1 MCLQSNNK
9 PEEGLSFIDIFLV
22 SILWRVSNNWLQT
35 LNELHT
41 NLYVDNTFQN
51 DKNLKMF
58 LVFNVRYLLCSIFV
72 QRKVI
77 LITCFFLFIKLHS
90 IEIPPARQGST
101 KTVIPLLIL
110 RPPTC
115 PCCVLLCP
123 PGCVRSVPGLGVKS
137 IPVRVSSE
145 RGEDLG
151 SKAGPADRGRR

>member
-1 MCLQSNNK
+1 MLTTPFKMIKILNV
-9 PEEGLSFIDIFLV
+9 F
-22 SILWRVSNNWLQT
+22 SIQ
-35 LNELHT
+35 
-41 NLYVDNTFQN
+41 
-51 DKNLKMF
+51 
-58 LVFNVRYLLCSIFV
+58 CSIFTLLN
-72 QRKVI
+72 I
-77 LITCFFLFIKLHS
+77 CSEESNFDNMFFLFIKLHS

-151 SKAGPADRGRR
+151 NRAGPADRGRR